1 MKKNIMIILT
11 IFLIIIFLSIYFV
24 SKNKKTEIF
33 FPKQNIKIE
42 AQLAQTILQQT
53 KGLMN
58 VKNLPENQGM
68 LFVFLDES
76 KKSFW
81 MKNTYIPLD
90 LIFISRDK
98 KIVEIKENFEPCQ
111 QKKCPS
117 YTSQK
122 KAKYVLEVNG
132 GFCQKHQIKE
142 GDEVRFEI
150 K

>member
-76 KKSFW
+76 RKSFW

-111 QKKCPS
+111 QKNCPS

>member
-1 MKKNIMIILT
+1 MIILT

-76 KKSFW
+76 RKSFW

-111 QKKCPS
+111 QKNCPS

>member
-1 MKKNIMIILT
+1 MIILT
-11 IFLIIIFLSIYFV
+11 ILLIIIFLSIYFV

-76 KKSFW
+76 RKSFW

-111 QKKCPS
+111 QKNCPS

>member
-1 MKKNIMIILT
+1 MKKNIMIILS
-11 IFLIIIFLSIYFV
+11 ILLIILLLSIYFV

-42 AQLAQTILQQT
+42 AQLAQTVLQQT

-111 QKKCPS
+111 QKNCPS

>member
-1 MKKNIMIILT
+1 MIILA
-11 IFLIIIFLSIYFV
+11 ILLIIVFLSIYFV

-90 LIFISRDK
+90 LIFISGDK

-111 QKKCPS
+111 QKNCPS

-142 GDEVRFEI
+142 GDEIQFEI